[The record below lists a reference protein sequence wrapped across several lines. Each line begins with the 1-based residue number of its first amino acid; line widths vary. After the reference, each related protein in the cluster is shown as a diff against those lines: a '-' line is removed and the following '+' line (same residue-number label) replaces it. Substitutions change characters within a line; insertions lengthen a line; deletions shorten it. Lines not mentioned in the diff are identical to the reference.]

1 MQDRRQ
7 NVRDKVLLGGV
18 AEIREIG
25 STMDCVVRNFS
36 ERGACVEFSAE
47 ANLPEEISLTIKRK
61 GRSYL
66 ARMIWRHADRVGL
79 AFRAMVTDAPVD
91 DFSAGKFRGSELS
104 RERHFSHFRDVSFA
118 AFFMWLRTRR
128 YAPMAT
134 ITTAPVLTARIPNNH
149 SIRTMH

>member
-36 ERGACVEFSAE
+36 ERGACVEFNAE

-66 ARMIWRHADRVGL
+66 ARMIWRHANRVGL
-79 AFRAMVTDAPVD
+79 AFLRTMVTDAPVD
-91 DFSAGKFRGSELS
+91 DFDARLRRSEQKK
-104 RERHFSHFRDVSFA
+104 RE
-118 AFFMWLRTRR
+118 LERR
-128 YAPMAT
+128 INA
-134 ITTAPVLTARIPNNH
+134 LLGED
-149 SIRTMH
+149 